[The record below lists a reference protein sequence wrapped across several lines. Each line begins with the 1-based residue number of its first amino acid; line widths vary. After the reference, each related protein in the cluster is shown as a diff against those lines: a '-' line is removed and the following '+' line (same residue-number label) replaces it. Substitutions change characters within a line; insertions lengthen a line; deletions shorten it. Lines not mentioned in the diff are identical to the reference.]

1 MTTLGDTNPSP
12 EAETTGTPPPPPP
25 VPPIDYS
32 SASPQTSWDKF
43 VIFWRDTI
51 DGCWEFFGMIFS
63 GLAVYAGGS
72 RQVVFAFGLAFLAGG
87 LGEALE
93 TQFGAGGPF
102 WMFIG
107 GFLVGLVLPVGIKKP

>member
-1 MTTLGDTNPSP
+1 MTTLGDTNAS
-12 EAETTGTPPPPPP
+12 ADSGTNTATPQSS
-25 VPPIDYS
+25 VPPLDFGPP
-32 SASPQTSWDKF
+32 PQTSWDKF

-107 GFLVGLVLPVGIKKP
+107 GFLIGLVLPVGIKKI